1 MKFLLCLTVLLPAL
15 AWAAESSRVASS
27 PDQRAGVSVTIYN
40 SNRGMVTETRDLVLP
55 VGPFRLDFEGVPSAI
70 LPQTVALK
78 GLSGSPFKV
87 LEQNYEY
94 DLISPQKLLEKFV
107 GREVV
112 LVQLQQENSTTVTRR
127 TKARL
132 LSANNGTVW
141 QVGDA
146 ILSNPSY
153 AYLEYAQ
160 VPDNL
165 YARPT
170 LVWLGESDGGKT
182 RVEASYLTGGM
193 TWSADYVFI
202 LDEPGRAGDLTGWV
216 TLNNTSGAAFRNAD
230 LKLIAGDVQVVESEA
245 DRMYEMRTMAAKSAP
260 APQFQEKSFFEYH
273 LYTLERKTDLM
284 DSQQKQVE
292 LLRGEGVPAAR
303 EYLLEGQP
311 WYYRQKFNGDQ
322 PKVAVRLKLQN
333 KKADRLGMPLPAGIV
348 RVYQRDDDGSAQFV
362 GEDRLDHTPKD
373 ETFTLK
379 LGNAFDL
386 AAERKQKDF
395 TVLSNCL
402 YESEY
407 ELKIRNHKAE
417 DVVVRVIEPVGGDW
431 TMVRSSHSPEKT
443 AAFACEFQVPV
454 KKDAEAVLTYRVR
467 VKVCD

>member
-1 MKFLLCLTVLLPAL
+1 MKTLLCMMVLLPAL
-15 AWAAESSRVASS
+15 AWTADSARVTSS
-27 PDQRAGVSVTIYN
+27 PEQRSGVSVTVYN
-40 SNRGMVTETRDLVLP
+40 SNRGMVTETREVVLP
-55 VGPFRLDFEGVPSAI
+55 QGPFLLDFEGVPSAI
-70 LPQTVALK
+70 MPQTVALK
-78 GLSGSPFKV
+78 ALKGAPFRI

-112 LVQLQQENSTTVTRR
+112 LVQLQQENSTTVARR
-127 TKARL
+127 TRARL

-141 QVGDA
+141 KAGEA

-153 AYLEYAQ
+153 AYLEYPE
-160 VPDNL
+160 VPENL

-170 LVWLGESDGGKT
+170 LVWLGEAQGTGGKAL
-182 RVEASYLTGGM
+182 VEASYLTGGM
-193 TWSADYVFI
+193 TWSADYVFT
-202 LDEPGRAGDLTGWV
+202 LDSAGRVGDLTGWV
-216 TLNNTSGAAFRNAD
+216 TLNNTSGAAFNNAD
-230 LKLIAGDVQVVESEA
+230 LKLIAGDVQVIQPPPPA
-245 DRMYEMRTMAAKSAP
+245 MYEMRTMAAKA
-260 APQFQEKSFFEYH
+260 APQFEEKAFFEYH
-273 LYTLERKTDLM
+273 LYTLDRATDLG
-284 DSQQKQVE
+284 DNQQKQVE

-311 WYYRQKFNGDQ
+311 WYYRQKFTGDK

-333 KKADRLGMPLPAGIV
+333 RKADRLGMPLPAGIV
-348 RVYQRDDDGSAQFV
+348 RVYQRDTDGSAQFV

-373 ETFTLK
+373 ESFHLR

-386 AAERKQKDF
+386 AAERKQTDF
-395 TVLSNCL
+395 TILSNCL

-407 ELKIRNHKAE
+407 ELKIRNHKTE
-417 DVVVRVIEPVGGDW
+417 DVTVRVIEPVGGDW
-431 TMVRSSHSPEKT
+431 TMIRSSHPHEKT

-454 KKDAEAVLTYRVR
+454 KRDAEAVLTYRVR

>member
-1 MKFLLCLTVLLPAL
+1 MKILFFLTILFPAL
-15 AWAAESSRVASS
+15 AQAAEPARVAST
-27 PDQRAGVSVTIYN
+27 PDQRTGVSVTVYN
-40 SNRGMVTETRDLVLP
+40 SGRGMVTETRDLALP
-55 VGPFRLDFEGVPSAI
+55 EGPFRLDFEGVPSAI

-78 GLSGSPFKV
+78 GFRV

-112 LVQLQQENSTTVTRR
+112 LVQLQQESSSTVTRR

-132 LSANNGTVW
+132 LAANNGTVW
-141 QVGDA
+141 RAGDA
-146 ILSNPSY
+146 ILTNPAY
-153 AYLEYAQ
+153 AWLEYPE
-160 VPDNL
+160 VPENL

-170 LVWLGESDGGKT
+170 LVWLGESEGGKA
-182 RVEASYLTGGM
+182 RVEASYLTGNM
-193 TWSADYVFI
+193 TWSADYVFT
-202 LDEPGRAGDLTGWV
+202 LDGVGRTGDLTGWV
-216 TLNNTSGAAFRNAD
+216 TLNNTSGAAFENAD
-230 LKLIAGDVQVVESEA
+230 LKLIAGDVQVIQPEE

-260 APQFQEKSFFEYH
+260 APQFQEKAFFEYH
-273 LYTLERKTDLM
+273 LYTLDRKTDLG
-284 DSQQKQVE
+284 DNQQKQVE
-292 LLRGEGVPAAR
+292 LLKGEGVPAAR

-311 WYYRQKFNGDQ
+311 WYYRQKYTGDK
-322 PKVAVRLKLQN
+322 PKVAVRLKLNN
-333 KKADRLGMPLPAGIV
+333 KKADRLGMPLPAGVV
-348 RVYQRDDDGSAQFV
+348 RVYQRDTDGSAQFV

-373 ETFTLK
+373 ESFYLR

-395 TVLSNCL
+395 TILSNCL

-431 TMVRSSHSPEKT
+431 TMVRSSHPHEKT

-454 KKDAEAVLTYRVR
+454 KKDGEAVLTYRVR
-467 VKVCD
+467 VRVCD